1 MTGVGDACCT
11 GAGVD
16 VGASV
21 GVGVAVDVGAESEA
35 IERTG
40 VTVGFVCGV
49 DVATADV
56 EELQAI
62 AASANR
68 PNAVHMTRSFRNC
81 PVLCYYALAR
91 RALPDARFGIRF
103 RPIELRCPQW

>member
-21 GVGVAVDVGAESEA
+21 GVGVNVGTESEA
-35 IERTG
+35 LERTG
-40 VTVGFVCGV
+40 VAVGFVCGV

-81 PVLCYYALAR
+81 PVLCYHALPR
-91 RALPDARFGIRF
+91 RALTDARSGIRF
-103 RPIELRCPQW
+103 RPIKLRCPQW